1 MGRGESLVVFDR
13 ASWRVGHAMTTLV
26 SQARGGVKLAVEEMT
41 GHIQSLETFVVGM
54 VADELTYGCW
64 VR

>member
-1 MGRGESLVVFDR
+1 
-13 ASWRVGHAMTTLV
+13 MTTLV